1 MSSDHKKT
9 DLRKS
14 AEQKRKESEEQ
25 VSLLQTTRAEAA
37 TREQQFR
44 TLANSIPQLAWMADK
59 EGYIFWYNDR
69 WYDYTGT
76 TLEEMQGWGWQKVH
90 HPDEVRRV
98 VERIKV
104 AFNTGEPWEDTFP
117 LRSKNGEYR
126 WFLSR
131 ALPIKDEE
139 GRVVRWFGTNTDV
152 TEQRELEQALRENER
167 QFRTLANSIP
177 QLAWMA
183 DKEGYIFWYNDRWYD
198 YTGTTLE
205 EMQGWGWQKVPH
217 PDEVR
222 RVVERIK
229 VAFNTGEPWD
239 DTFPLRSK
247 NGEYRW
253 FLSRALPIKDEEG
266 RVVRWFGTNTDV
278 TEQREMERALRESRD
293 ELRHKQQI
301 LLSVLEAAPES
312 LLLLD
317 RDGRIVTCNE
327 VAARRLGKTAAELTN
342 AHFTSVLPADVSRD
356 RATLIS
362 EAIQTQSVVFGED
375 ERDGHH
381 FQTCYNP
388 VVNDQDEVTGLVV
401 LAVDITRRKQAEAAL
416 GAEKNILEQAAA
428 GAPLSTL
435 LDALVRGVEQQSR
448 DGMLCSVLLIDETGE
463 VLRYGA
469 APSLPAAY
477 NQLLDGTRIGP
488 RVGSCGSAAHARRPV
503 FATNVATDPHWAEYR
518 ELAKE
523 HGIGSCCSTPI
534 FSTDGTLLGTVAMYY
549 RQAHSP
555 SEHDRELITLATH
568 LAGILIERARSE
580 EQLRTAKK
588 SAESASQAKSVFLAN
603 MSHEIRTPMNAIL
616 GFSQLMLREPDLT
629 ASQRQHLDTI
639 NRSGEHLLA
648 LINDILE
655 MSKIEAGRVKLQP
668 VNFDLYSMLDDLDR
682 LFRLR
687 TDARQL
693 QFSIQRQNGVPQ
705 FIKADESKLR
715 QIFINLIGNAVKF
728 TEQGGIFVRVG
739 SQHGSG
745 KSLRLRGEVEDTGPG
760 IAADE
765 LPRLFRQFE
774 QTETGQR
781 AGAGTG
787 LGLTI
792 SREFTRLMD
801 GDMEVASELGRG
813 TTFSF
818 EVTVEEGE
826 AIAAKDKSDRRRVLH
841 LSEGQKEIRVLVADD
856 RAENRELLQKMLE
869 PIGFATR
876 TVNDGL
882 EALETFE
889 SWSPHL
895 VLMDLR
901 MPRLDGIQAIRR
913 IRALP
918 KHGKT
923 PIIVITASAFQADR
937 HHVMD
942 AGGDDFIGK
951 PFRERELYDKIG
963 RLTGAKYIYDEETPK
978 VDVTRK
984 EPVLSKEKL
993 TAAIPAELR
1002 DQLRDAI
1009 LRADLDAMLAVV
1021 DNVQA
1026 WNPEI
1031 ANELRNRLEYFDYQ
1045 GVLTLLESEV
1055 ATS

>member
-1 MSSDHKKT
+1 
-9 DLRKS
+9 
-14 AEQKRKESEEQ
+14 
-25 VSLLQTTRAEAA
+25 
-37 TREQQFR
+37 
-44 TLANSIPQLAWMADK
+44 
-59 EGYIFWYNDR
+59 
-69 WYDYTGT
+69 
-76 TLEEMQGWGWQKVH
+76 
-90 HPDEVRRV
+90 
-98 VERIKV
+98 
-104 AFNTGEPWEDTFP
+104 
-117 LRSKNGEYR
+117 
-126 WFLSR
+126 
-131 ALPIKDEE
+131 
-139 GRVVRWFGTNTDV
+139 
-152 TEQRELEQALRENER
+152 
-167 QFRTLANSIP
+167 
-177 QLAWMA
+177 
-183 DKEGYIFWYNDRWYD
+183 
-198 YTGTTLE
+198 
-205 EMQGWGWQKVPH
+205 
-217 PDEVR
+217 
-222 RVVERIK
+222 
-229 VAFNTGEPWD
+229 
-239 DTFPLRSK
+239 
-247 NGEYRW
+247 
-253 FLSRALPIKDEEG
+253 
-266 RVVRWFGTNTDV
+266 
-278 TEQREMERALRESRD
+278 
-293 ELRHKQQI
+293 
-301 LLSVLEAAPES
+301 
-312 LLLLD
+312 
-317 RDGRIVTCNE
+317 
-327 VAARRLGKTAAELTN
+327 
-342 AHFTSVLPADVSRD
+342 
-356 RATLIS
+356 
-362 EAIQTQSVVFGED
+362 
-375 ERDGHH
+375 
-381 FQTCYNP
+381 
-388 VVNDQDEVTGLVV
+388 
-401 LAVDITRRKQAEAAL
+401 
-416 GAEKNILEQAAA
+416 
-428 GAPLSTL
+428 
-435 LDALVRGVEQQSR
+435 
-448 DGMLCSVLLIDETGE
+448 
-463 VLRYGA
+463 
-469 APSLPAAY
+469 
-477 NQLLDGTRIGP
+477 
-488 RVGSCGSAAHARRPV
+488 
-503 FATNVATDPHWAEYR
+503 
-518 ELAKE
+518 
-523 HGIGSCCSTPI
+523 
-534 FSTDGTLLGTVAMYY
+534 
-549 RQAHSP
+549 
-555 SEHDRELITLATH
+555 
-568 LAGILIERARSE
+568 
-580 EQLRTAKK
+580 
-588 SAESASQAKSVFLAN
+588 
-603 MSHEIRTPMNAIL
+603 
-616 GFSQLMLREPDLT
+616 
-629 ASQRQHLDTI
+629 
-639 NRSGEHLLA
+639 
-648 LINDILE
+648 
-655 MSKIEAGRVKLQP
+655 
-668 VNFDLYSMLDDLDR
+668 
-682 LFRLR
+682 
-687 TDARQL
+687 
-693 QFSIQRQNGVPQ
+693 
-705 FIKADESKLR
+705 
-715 QIFINLIGNAVKF
+715 
-728 TEQGGIFVRVG
+728 
-739 SQHGSG
+739 
-745 KSLRLRGEVEDTGPG
+745 LRLRGEVEDTGPG

-978 VDVTRK
+978 ADVTRK

-1026 WNPEI
+1026 RNPEI

>member
-9 DLRKS
+9 DLRQG

-25 VSLLQTTRAEAA
+25 FSLLQTTRAEAA

-44 TLANSIPQLAWMADK
+44 TLANSISQLAWMADGD
-59 EGYIFWYNDR
+59 GYIFWYNDR

-90 HPDEVRRV
+90 HPDEVGRV

-139 GRVVRWFGTNTDV
+139 G
-152 TEQRELEQALRENER
+152 
-167 QFRTLANSIP
+167 
-177 QLAWMA
+177 
-183 DKEGYIFWYNDRWYD
+183 K
-198 YTGTTLE
+198 
-205 EMQGWGWQKVPH
+205 
-217 PDEVR
+217 
-222 RVVERIK
+222 
-229 VAFNTGEPWD
+229 
-239 DTFPLRSK
+239 
-247 NGEYRW
+247 
-253 FLSRALPIKDEEG
+253 
-266 RVVRWFGTNTDV
+266 VVRWFGTNTDV

-342 AHFTSVLPADVSRD
+342 VHFSSALPADVAPA

-375 ERDGHH
+375 ERDGHY

-388 VVNDQDEVTGLVV
+388 VINDQDEVTGLVV

-463 VLRYGA
+463 LLRYGA

-488 RVGSCGSAAHARRPV
+488 RGGSCGSAAHARRPM
-503 FATNVATDPHWAEYR
+503 FATDVATDPHWAEYR
-518 ELAKE
+518 ELAKK

-580 EQLRTAKK
+580 EQLRTAKM

-728 TEQGGIFVRVG
+728 TEHGGIFVRVG

-760 IAADE
+760 IATEE
-765 LPRLFRQFE
+765 LPKLFRQFE

-818 EVTVEEGE
+818 KVTVEEGV
-826 AIAAKDKSDRRRVLH
+826 AIPAKDKSDRRRVLH

-889 SWSPHL
+889 NWNPHL

-923 PIIVITASAFQADR
+923 PIIAITASAFQADR
-937 HHVMD
+937 HDVMD

-993 TAAIPAELR
+993 AAAIPAELR

-1009 LRADLDAMLAVV
+1009 LCADLDAMLAVV

-1026 WNPEI
+1026 RNSEI

-1045 GVLTLLESEV
+1045 GVLALLESEV